1 MRKFILLIIITGFG
15 FSQATGFAIYGVGEE
30 IQNTDP
36 ASLALGSDNF
46 FSGNSK
52 NISTGSPSSLWRSAL
67 TRFTI
72 HSGMNYLTNSQYP
85 EQFQH
90 NLTSFS
96 LLFPVGN
103 KKVFGFGMQPLYRTN
118 KLEIT
123 GADYQFIGADES
135 ITSSPIAFKNNY
147 FVDGGISEL
156 FLNYSRKMSS
166 NYSVGIAYSIL
177 FGSQSVYD
185 ELYTYDIRDSTIQSG
200 ISIGEIVENGDTLY
214 LLATNENLI
223 SIRKYRQFSGTILT
237 LEGRYTQPKQE
248 WVIRGTFNG
257 DLRVKTINVQTS
269 ENVTLT
275 NDFDNTSGAIIS
287 NIGLGYQYKF
297 AENLGTILE
306 LHKKY
311 PFNIPENAELFNT
324 MPPGEISFHFGS
336 YYQIQ
341 NPRIGFWNNLNLRG
355 GLYLKELNFTGDKVL
370 DYGAT
375 LGLGIEYL
383 GNTQTID
390 LALRA
395 GKKESRILKGDYEN
409 YISFHI
415 GITTGEKWF
424 MKRRR
429 K

>member
-1 MRKFILLIIITGFG
+1 MRV
-15 FSQATGFAIYGVGEE
+15 S
-30 IQNTDP
+30 
-36 ASLALGSDNF
+36 
-46 FSGNSK
+46 
-52 NISTGSPSSLWRSAL
+52 
-67 TRFTI
+67 
-72 HSGMNYLTNSQYP
+72 
-85 EQFQH
+85 
-90 NLTSFS
+90 
-96 LLFPVGN
+96 
-103 KKVFGFGMQPLYRTN
+103 
-118 KLEIT
+118 
-123 GADYQFIGADES
+123 
-135 ITSSPIAFKNNY
+135 
-147 FVDGGISEL
+147 
-156 FLNYSRKMSS
+156 
-166 NYSVGIAYSIL
+166 
-177 FGSQSVYD
+177 
-185 ELYTYDIRDSTIQSG
+185 
-200 ISIGEIVENGDTLY
+200 
-214 LLATNENLI
+214 
-223 SIRKYRQFSGTILT
+223 
-237 LEGRYTQPKQE
+237 
-248 WVIRGTFNG
+248 FNG
-257 DLRVKTINVQTS
+257 NIDVKTINVQSTQI
-269 ENVTLT
+269 TALT
-275 NDFDNTSGAIIS
+275 NYFNNSSGAIIS

-297 AENLGTILE
+297 AENLGAILE

-311 PFNIPENAELFNT
+311 PFNIPENAALFNT

-336 YYQIQ
+336 YYQIR

>member
-1 MRKFILLIIITGFG
+1 MKIYFILILFSGYC
-15 FSQATGFAIYGVGEE
+15 FSQATGFSIYGVGEE
-30 IQNTDP
+30 IQNSDP
-36 ASLALGSDNF
+36 ASFALGNSSF

-72 HSGMNYLTNSQYP
+72 HSGMNFLTISQFP

-90 NLTSFS
+90 ILTSFS

-103 KKVFGFGMQPLYRTN
+103 KKVFGFGMHPLYRTN
-118 KLEIT
+118 KLELT
-123 GADYQFIGADES
+123 DENYQFIGADES
-135 ITSSPIAFKNNY
+135 ITGSPIAFKNNY

-156 FLNYSRKMSS
+156 FLNYSRKLSS
-166 NYSVGIAYSIL
+166 NYSIGITYSFL
-177 FGSQSVYD
+177 FGNQYID
-185 ELYTYDIRDSTIQSG
+185 DTLYTYDVQISTIQSG
-200 ISIGEIVENGDTLY
+200 ISLGDVVENGDTLY
-214 LLATNENLI
+214 LLATNENQT
-223 SIRKYRQFSGTILT
+223 SIRKYRQFSGKILS

-248 WVIRGTFNG
+248 WVVRVSFNG
-257 DLRVKTINVQTS
+257 NIDVKTINVQST
-269 ENVTLT
+269 ENTALT
-275 NDFDNTSGAIIS
+275 NYFNNSSRAIIS

-297 AENLGTILE
+297 AENLGAILE

-311 PFNIPENAELFNT
+311 PFNIPENAALFNT
-324 MPPGEISFHFGS
+324 MPPGDISFHFGN
-336 YYQIQ
+336 YYQIR

-383 GNTQTID
+383 ENTQTID